1 MSYIKDHKWSFLISL
16 LAIIVIAIVA
26 WFVFKKPAASSP
38 SGSNVSVTIDAPQQV
53 GSGTQAVY
61 KVTVA
66 DNESAGMQNVQLQ
79 MLYPN
84 GFSFQDST
92 PSPSALDGT
101 EFNVP
106 NLNPGQNA
114 VIMIKGTLVGNAGE
128 TKQISAIAHYQFTNF
143 NAQFVSQGQ
152 ARSQI
157 TNSNVALNFDGPTTT
172 SIGQSVTYTVS
183 YTNTTTQAINNLTL
197 LLTLPTGFAVTSSSP
212 QLPITNSLTI
222 ASLAANQSA
231 TVTINGSFTQSTNG
245 AQQSFAAEMDGPD
258 PASGQILALA
268 NSAYQVSITQAPLEL
283 TATLTDDSSNSNNS
297 SGNSGAASNVVNP
310 GDNLSYDIH
319 YQNNGSV
326 AATGVVVTATISG
339 AAANLSSVSAQSASI
354 QGDQIVWNGSQ
365 TSDFVSLAPQASGDL
380 KLQFSIN
387 NPATRDSSKN
397 LQVQLNLSIK
407 IHEYPQGFLSATT
420 AQKIQTLANI
430 SGSTSVATGANPPTV
445 GQNTSYLI
453 TFSLSNAS
461 NDIQNGVLTIALPNI
476 TGFDATSV
484 TPAES
489 SNVSFNP
496 NTRTLT
502 WKVAALAAHAGQF
515 SSARKLQFTETIK
528 PSLTDAGNYMV
539 LGHNISFSGTDT
551 FTNLPVSATNSDLT
565 TNSAGDNG
573 GQVQSA
579 N

>member
-38 SGSNVSVTIDAPQQV
+38 NGSNVSVTIDAPQQV

-66 DNESAGMQNVQLQ
+66 NNESAGLQNVQLQ

-114 VIMIKGTLVGNAGE
+114 VIMIKGTLVGNSGE

-157 TNSNVALNFDGPTTT
+157 TNSTIALNIDGPTST
-172 SIGQSVTYTVS
+172 SIGQSVTYTVG
-183 YTNTTTQAINNLTL
+183 YTNNTAQALNNLTL
-197 LLTLPTGFAVTSSSP
+197 LLTMPTGFAITSSSP

-222 ASLAANQSA
+222 PTLAANQSA

-258 PASGQILALA
+258 PVSGQILALA
-268 NSAYQVSITQAPLEL
+268 NSAYQVNITQAPLEL
-283 TATLTDDSSNSNNS
+283 SATMSDDNSNSNNS
-297 SGNSGAASNVVNP
+297 SATPSNVVNP

-319 YQNNGSV
+319 YQNNGNV
-326 AATGVVVTATISG
+326 AATGVVVTAIISG
-339 AAANLSSVSAQSASI
+339 SAANLSSVNAQDASI

-365 TSDFVSLAPQASGDL
+365 NSDFVSLAPQASGDL
-380 KLQFSIN
+380 KLQFTIN
-387 NPATRDSSKN
+387 NPATHDSSKN
-397 LQVQLNLSIK
+397 LQIQLNLSIK
-407 IHEYPQGFLSATT
+407 SQENPQGFKSSTT
-420 AQKIQTLANI
+420 VQKIQTQANI
-430 SGSTSVATGANPPTV
+430 SGTASVATGANPPTV

-453 TFSLSNAS
+453 TLSLSNTS

-476 TGFDATSV
+476 TGFDATSL

-496 NTRTLT
+496 NTRILT
-502 WKVAALAAHAGQF
+502 WKIAALPAHAGQF
-515 SSARKLQFTETIK
+515 SSTRKLQFSETIK
-528 PSLTDAGNYMV
+528 PSLTDTGNYVV
-539 LGHNISFSGTDT
+539 LGHSIAFSGTDA
-551 FTNLPVSATNSDLT
+551 FTNLPVTAAISDLT
-565 TNSAGDNG
+565 TNSAGGNG
-573 GQVQSA
+573 GQVQSG

>member
-26 WFVFKKPAASSP
+26 WFVFRKPASSSP
-38 SGSNVSVTIDAPQQV
+38 TGSNVSVTISAPQQI

-61 KVTVA
+61 KVTIA
-66 DNESAGMQNVQLQ
+66 DNDAAGIQNVQLQ

-101 EFNVP
+101 QFNVP

-114 VIMIKGTLVGNAGE
+114 VIMVKGTLVGNAGE

-157 TNSNVALNFDGPTTT
+157 TNSTVTLNFDGPTST
-172 SIGQSVTYTVS
+172 SLGQSVTYTAT
-183 YTNTTTQAINNLTL
+183 YTNTTAQTLNNLTL
-197 LLTLPTGFAVTSSSP
+197 LLTLPTGFAVTSSTP

-231 TVTINGSFTQSTNG
+231 TVTINGSFTQSSKG
-245 AQQSFAAEMDGPD
+245 AQQSFAGEIDGPD
-258 PASGQILALA
+258 PASGQILALS
-268 NSAYQVSITQAPLEL
+268 NVSYQVNITQAPLSL
-283 TATLTDDSSNSNNS
+283 TTTMTDDSSNSNS
-297 SGNSGAASNVVNP
+297 SSSTPSNVVNP

-339 AAANLSSVSAQSASI
+339 SAADLSKVSAQNASI
-354 QGDQIVWNGSQ
+354 QGNQIVWNGSQ
-365 TSDFVSLAPQASGDL
+365 NSSFVSLAPQASGDL
-380 KLQFSIN
+380 KVQFAIS
-387 NPATRDSSKN
+387 NPATKDSSKN
-397 LQVQLNLSIK
+397 LQVQINLSIK
-407 IHEYPQGFLSATT
+407 SQEYPQGFNSSTT
-420 AQKIQTLANI
+420 AQKIQTQANI
-430 SGSTSVATGANPPTV
+430 SGTANLSTGANPPTD
-445 GQNTSYLI
+445 GQNTSYLM
-453 TFSLSNAS
+453 TLSLSNSS

-496 NTRTLT
+496 NTRILT
-502 WKVAALAAHAGQF
+502 WKVAALVAHAGQF
-515 SSARKLQFTETIK
+515 SSARKLQFSETIK
-528 PSLTDAGNYMV
+528 PSLTDAGNYVV
-539 LGHNISFSGTDT
+539 LGHNISFNGTDI
-551 FTNLPVSATNSDLT
+551 FTNLPVSNTISDLT
-565 TNSAGDNG
+565 TNSASGN
-573 GQVQSA
+573 GQVQSG